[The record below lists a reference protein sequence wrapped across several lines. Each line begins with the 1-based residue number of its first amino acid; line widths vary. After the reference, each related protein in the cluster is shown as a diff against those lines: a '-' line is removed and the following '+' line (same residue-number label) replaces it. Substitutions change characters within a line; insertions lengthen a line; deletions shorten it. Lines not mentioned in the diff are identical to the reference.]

1 VLIITCEKNDCVNK
15 SKDGCAADSI
25 RINADG
31 ECISYCS
38 FEDLMKERPKENWRK

>member
-1 VLIITCEKNDCVNK
+1 MLIIICENRDCVNK
-15 SKDGCAADSI
+15 SKDGCSAGNI

-38 FEDLMKERPKENWRK
+38 FEELMKERPKENWRK